1 MVRPGDYGAEAG
13 LAAEGPGEPARMQGP
28 GQTLSLGP
36 SGSALVLLVRTPGPV
51 LFQEFKVLQVLFFF
65 FLNWFLKLLLR

>member
-1 MVRPGDYGAEAG
+1 
-13 LAAEGPGEPARMQGP
+13 MQGP

-65 FLNWFLKLLLR
+65 FKLVSEVAFEVSTFLPAF

>member
-1 MVRPGDYGAEAG
+1 
-13 LAAEGPGEPARMQGP
+13 MQGP

-65 FLNWFLKLLLR
+65 FFKLVSEVAFEVSTFLPAF